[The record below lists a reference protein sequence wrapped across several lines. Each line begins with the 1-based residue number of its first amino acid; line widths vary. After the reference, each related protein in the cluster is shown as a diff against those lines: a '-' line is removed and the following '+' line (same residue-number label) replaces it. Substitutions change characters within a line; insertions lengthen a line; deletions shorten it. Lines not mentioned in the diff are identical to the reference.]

1 MYKTLSIILLLI
13 LSLTSATA
21 QERTSENLRDYY
33 IYQEDLMHWMKFLS
47 SDDLE
52 GRKTGTPGIA
62 KAAEFIEAEFAKYG
76 ISPLFE
82 GYKDSFEVN
91 GLKAYNIVGIIE
103 GSDPKL
109 AKEAIV
115 IGAHYDH
122 IGIAEQGVG
131 EDYIY
136 NGASDNAS
144 GTATVMALA
153 KSFAK
158 FRNNK
163 RTLIFALFSAEE
175 IGLKGSVHLAQKLRE
190 KAQFDYYTM
199 LNFEMVSRPMLTK
212 ESNKIHLTGMETSTM
227 AMHINE
233 YLREEF
239 IVEQP
244 ELREMRLFMRSDN
257 YPFYRYLNI
266 PAQTFTT
273 FDMKSMEYYHQVND
287 DIELV
292 DFDFMLN
299 FTNKM
304 VPIVLFIAN
313 TPKKIIKL
321 QKFEE

>member
-1 MYKTLSIILLLI
+1 MSKLLSLLLVLS
-13 LSLTSATA
+13 LSLTSVTA
-21 QERTSENLRDYY
+21 QERSNETIRDYF
-33 IYQEDLMHWMKFLS
+33 IYKEDLTHWMNYLS
-47 SDDLE
+47 SDELE
-52 GRKTGTPGIA
+52 GRQTGTNGIA
-62 KAAEFIEAEFAKYG
+62 KAAEFIETEFAKHG
-76 ISPLFE
+76 IAPLFE
-82 GYKDSFEVN
+82 TYKDSFEVN
-91 GLKAYNIVGIIE
+91 GLNAYNIVGIIE

-109 AKEAIV
+109 AKEAII

-144 GTATVMALA
+144 GTATVLALA

-175 IGLKGSVHLAQKLRE
+175 MGLKGSIHLAQKLRE
-190 KAQFDYYTM
+190 NAQFDYYTM
-199 LNFEMVSRPMLTK
+199 LNFEMVSRPM
-212 ESNKIHLTGMETSTM
+212 SNKEPNKVHLTGIETSTM
-227 AMHINE
+227 TMHINE

-273 FDMKSMEYYHQVND
+273 FDRKSMEYYHQVND

-292 DFDFMLN
+292 DFDFMHS
-299 FTNKM
+299 FTNRM
-304 VPIVLFIAN
+304 VPIVLFVAN
-313 TPKKIIKL
+313 TPKKIITLLKV
-321 QKFEE
+321 EE